1 LLVFAFGWCSI
12 LNTLTS
18 GNEEIRFFCDHS
30 AAYRHQTLRINRM
43 ASMKEGKVTI
53 SARTREKVDGW
64 REKRARYSGSTV
76 SAEISSA
83 VLEKIGQE
91 WEARA
96 AKQPAL
102 APAGA

>member
-1 LLVFAFGWCSI
+1 LD
-12 LNTLTS
+12 TLTS
-18 GNEEIRFFCDHS
+18 GNEQIRFYRDHS

-43 ASMKEGKVTI
+43 ASMKEGKIII

-64 REKRARYSGSTV
+64 LEKRARYSGSTV

-83 VLEKIGQE
+83 VRKFVEQE
-91 WEARA
+91 REARA